1 MGAKRLLRRGYHAAL
16 SALLLS
22 YASVLPRRRP
32 ARRTDAG
39 DPDPR
44 AILVIRLGLIGDGVL
59 LTPALRLLRERFP
72 SARIDVLVTPAQ
84 NAVLAPLPTV
94 DRTIVWE
101 AGDVLEPRLAAELWR
116 WRAAGRVIGRLRRER
131 YDLAL
136 SCYGALS
143 SAIALLSGAAE
154 RIGYAGEAFPGTLTR
169 ALMGARWDRP
179 WHDAEY
185 NVELARA
192 AGATGP
198 TPSTEL
204 ALPDAELPAALP
216 ERGGS
221 DTAPLVA
228 LHTGAVNGRAKRW
241 PFEHWR
247 ELIERLRDDGCRLLF
262 VGSEP
267 EDVRFAASAARE
279 DENLVGRTTLAQL
292 GHVLAQADVFVT
304 ADSGPMHIA
313 TALRTPVVA
322 IFGPTD
328 PTIYK
333 PFQAERAIVVRHVV
347 PCQPC
352 YRLDRVADCPLG
364 HTRCQ
369 WGLAPEKVHR
379 AVRELLHAR
388 SG

>member
-1 MGAKRLLRRGYHAAL
+1 MRTKGALRRGYRGALTALVGVCALAAW
-16 SALLLS
+16 
-22 YASVLPRRRP
+22 RP
-32 ARRTDAG
+32 KRMLTARVG
-39 DPDPR
+39 DPR

-59 LTPALRLLRERFP
+59 LTPALRLLRQRFP
-72 SARIDVLVTPAQ
+72 LSRIDVLVTPAQ
-84 NAVLAPLPTV
+84 QPLLAALPTL
-94 DRTIVWE
+94 DRAIVWE
-101 AGDVLEPRLAAELWR
+101 AGDLLEPRLALERWR
-116 WRAAGRVIGRLRRER
+116 WAAAARRLRELRGER

-136 SCYGALS
+136 SCYGALG
-143 SAIALLSGAAE
+143 SAIALLAGARE
-154 RIGYAGEAFPGTLTR
+154 RIGYDGEAFPGTLTR
-169 ALMGARWDRP
+169 ALPGARWDRP

-185 NVELARA
+185 NVEVVRA
-192 AGATGP
+192 AGAIGP
-198 TPSTEL
+198 TPPTEL
-204 ALPDAELPAALP
+204 ALPEVHNREASG
-216 ERGGS
+216 ERSG
-221 DTAPLVA
+221 APLVA

-247 ELIERLRDDGCRLLF
+247 ELIERLRRDGARLLF

-267 EDVRFAASAARE
+267 EDARFAASVARE
-279 DENLVGRTTLAQL
+279 GENLVGRTSLIELAQTLA
-292 GHVLAQADVFVT
+292 GADVFVT

-328 PTIYK
+328 PTIYQ

-369 WGLAPEKVHR
+369 WGLLPEKVHR
-379 AVRELLHAR
+379 AVRELLGAAAA
-388 SG
+388 